1 MKRADMTMV
10 SGAAKAVPGDF
21 FLKENDL
28 LQQKSVFGLGEA
40 LKMSRSSVLLQVI
53 FAGQR

>member
-21 FLKENDL
+21 FLEENDL
-28 LQQKSVFGLGEA
+28 LRRKRGLCFGKGWKSDTAACRV
-40 LKMSRSSVLLQVI
+40 K
-53 FAGQR
+53 